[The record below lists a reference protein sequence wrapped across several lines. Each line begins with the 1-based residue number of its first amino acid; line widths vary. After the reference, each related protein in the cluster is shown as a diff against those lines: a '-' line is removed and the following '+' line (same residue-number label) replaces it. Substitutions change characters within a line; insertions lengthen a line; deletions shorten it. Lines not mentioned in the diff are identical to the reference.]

1 MALIVLEE
9 RIRILEII
17 GVTVTVMLQLIGIV
31 IVVMLV
37 YFAHFELFSC
47 S

>member
-1 MALIVLEE
+1 MALVVLEE

-17 GVTVTVMLQLIGIV
+17 SVTVTVMLQLIGIV

-37 YFAHFELFSC
+37 YFANPELFSC

>member
-17 GVTVTVMLQLIGIV
+17 SVTVTVMLQLIGIV